1 MKGMPQSYNNCT
13 IFVIFLWRIAQIANL
28 WLNSDKKHIL
38 GGKMEGKFIPDIV
51 VGRLPIYL
59 RALQRM
65 LEENRRVTS
74 SQELGERL
82 GISAAQIRKDLSQ
95 FGEFGK
101 QGTGYS
107 IDFLAD
113 QIRQI
118 LNVDQVWDVAVV
130 GAGDIGSAVA
140 RYQGFSNRGL
150 QVTMVFDNDQGKI
163 NSQIGPFK
171 VKDTKELEDI
181 IRRAGIQV
189 AMIAVPSHSAQEVAD
204 QLISAGVKAI
214 LNYAPI
220 NLSVPENVRV
230 QYIDPVIHLQRM
242 TYYL

>member
-1 MKGMPQSYNNCT
+1 
-13 IFVIFLWRIAQIANL
+13 
-28 WLNSDKKHIL
+28 
-38 GGKMEGKFIPDIV
+38 METKNIPDIV
-51 VGRLPIYL
+51 VGRMPIYL
-59 RALQRM
+59 RALQLM
-65 LEENRRVTS
+65 LEEGRRVTS

-101 QGTGYS
+101 HGTGYS
-107 IDFLAD
+107 IDYLSE

-118 LNVDQVWDVAVV
+118 LNIDRVWDVAVV

-140 RYQGFSNRGL
+140 RYQGFSNRGFK
-150 QVTMVFDNDQGKI
+150 VAMIFDREPTKI
-163 NSQIGPFK
+163 GFQIGTFTIQYSQK
-171 VKDTKELEDI
+171 LVKS
-181 IRRAGIQV
+181 IRQAGIQV
-189 AMIAVPSHSAQEVAD
+189 AMVATPGPEAQAVAD
-204 QLISAGVKAI
+204 QLVSAGVKSI

-220 NLSVPENVRV
+220 NLTVPDGVRV

>member
-1 MKGMPQSYNNCT
+1 MAEK
-13 IFVIFLWRIAQIANL
+13 V
-28 WLNSDKKHIL
+28 
-38 GGKMEGKFIPDIV
+38 IPDIV

-65 LEENRRVTS
+65 RAENRHITS

-118 LNVDQVWDVAVV
+118 LKVDRVWDMAVV

-140 RYQGFSNRGL
+140 RYQGFANRGL
-150 QVTMVFDNDQGKI
+150 RVAMIFDNDPEKI
-163 NSQIGPFK
+163 GQQVGAFTVQDIAQI
-171 VKDTKELEDI
+171 ESA
-181 IRRAGIQV
+181 IRKAGIQV
-189 AMIAVPSHSAQEVAD
+189 AMIATPGAQAQAVAD
-204 QLISAGVKAI
+204 QLISSGVRAI

-220 NLSVPENVRV
+220 SLSVPENVHV